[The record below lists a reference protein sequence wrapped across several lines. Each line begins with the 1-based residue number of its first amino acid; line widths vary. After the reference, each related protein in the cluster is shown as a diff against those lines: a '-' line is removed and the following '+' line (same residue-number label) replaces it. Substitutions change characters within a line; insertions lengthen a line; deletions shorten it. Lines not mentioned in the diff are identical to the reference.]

1 MPPGST
7 CLKKKAESEDDDD
20 EDDDV
25 NFIVD
30 FMNLYYCTLQ
40 KLENGYLLDRSPIDD
55 LILVILEYEEETE
68 KSLTEIELNKISCHF
83 YIEYD
88 ILYSRYMKKKKDYNV
103 NVNYQM

>member
-1 MPPGST
+1 MPPRGT
-7 CLKKKAESEDDDD
+7 ICLKKVESDDDD
-20 EDDDV
+20 DDDDV

-40 KLENGYLLDRSPIDD
+40 KLENSYLLDRSPIED
-55 LILVILEYEEETE
+55 LIHVILQYEEETE

-88 ILYSRYMKKKKDYNV
+88 ILYSRYMKKKDYGVNLYNV
-103 NVNYQM
+103 

>member
-7 CLKKKAESEDDDD
+7 CLKKKVESDEDDD
-20 EDDDV
+20 DDDV

-30 FMNLYYCTLQ
+30 FMLLYYSTLQ
-40 KLENGYLLDRSPIDD
+40 KLENSYLLDRSPIDD
-55 LILVILEYEEETE
+55 LIHVILEYEEETE

-88 ILYSRYMKKKKDYNV
+88 ILYSRYMKKKDYG
-103 NVNYQM
+103 